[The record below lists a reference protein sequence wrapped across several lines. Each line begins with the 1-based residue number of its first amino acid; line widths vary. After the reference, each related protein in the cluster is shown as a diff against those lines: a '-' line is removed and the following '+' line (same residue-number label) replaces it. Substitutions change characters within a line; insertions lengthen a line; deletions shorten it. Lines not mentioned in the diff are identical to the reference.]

1 MSLALYGASYSVYT
15 RIARLVLIEKGV
27 AFDLHEVDV
36 FRPGGPPPEHLLR
49 HPFGRIPV
57 LDHDGFRL
65 YETGAIGRYVDEAFA
80 GPPLQPVNPKAR
92 ARMNQVVSIMDAY
105 AFRALVWDVFVE
117 RVSGPRQG
125 RAPDEA
131 RIAAALPQ
139 CRRILQALDELHE
152 ANGPMTLADLW
163 MAPMMALFRL
173 APEGAD
179 ALGHFP
185 RLAARFDAFQARPS
199 AKATRSP
206 VEG

>member
-1 MSLALYGASYSVYT
+1 MSLALYGATYSVYT
-15 RIARLVLIEKGV
+15 RIARLALIEKGV

-36 FRPGGPPPEHLLR
+36 FRPGGPPPEHVLR

-65 YETGAIGRYVDEAFA
+65 YETGAIARYIDEGFP
-80 GPPLQPVNPKAR
+80 GPGLQPQDPKAR
-92 ARMNQVVSIMDAY
+92 ARMNQIVSIMDAY
-105 AFRALVWDVFVE
+105 GFRILVWDVFVE

-131 RIAAALPQ
+131 KIASALPQ
-139 CRRILQALDELHE
+139 ADRILREIDRLHE
-152 ANGPMTLADLW
+152 SGSLTLADLW
-163 MAPMMALFRL
+163 MAPMLALFRL

-185 RLAARFDAFQARPS
+185 RLAAWFDAFQARPS